1 MRHRKKTSVLKLG
14 RTASH
19 RLSMLRNIATS
30 LFEHERIETTDSKAK
45 ALRPFAENLISLA
58 RRGDLHARR
67 LVLRDIKRKDIVS
80 KLFDD
85 IAKRFSEKNGGYT
98 RIMKLGNRLGDNA
111 SVSIIEL
118 SEISEKVKKAKVK
131 EEKAQS
137 S

>member
-19 RLSMLRNIATS
+19 RLSMLRNMATS